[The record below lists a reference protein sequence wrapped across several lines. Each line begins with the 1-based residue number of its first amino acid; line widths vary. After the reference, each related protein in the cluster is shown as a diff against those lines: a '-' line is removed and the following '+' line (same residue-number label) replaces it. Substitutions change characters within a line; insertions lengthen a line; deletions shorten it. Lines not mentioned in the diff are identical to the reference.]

1 MENETFQMFNEISSP
16 RSYLYSLFKLDTT
29 LLIQPILQLQTPY
42 LMPLQKMYYGSLAFS
57 CIP

>member
-1 MENETFQMFNEISSP
+1 MVDETFHMLHEISSP

-29 LLIQPILQLQTPY
+29 LLVQPILQLQTPY
-42 LMPLQKMYYGSLAFS
+42 VIPLQKMYYGSLAFS